1 MIGAVA
7 SVFLL
12 AYADLRREQARA
24 LDDFTA
30 EQATLAR
37 AYADAMRTRIDGFIR
52 DLDLLNDLSSAELP
66 AAALHRLLREQE
78 AYLEVD
84 VLDPGAPPLEM
95 PTDGRQTL
103 SSDPILQHE
112 RTSLLEHGNDERV
125 SISAPLVRKSDGG
138 RDERMRLFVRRRGSR
153 AVVLLVDLDRLFI
166 GVRAAA
172 SSTGAQTRWLVLDD
186 AQRWVGFG
194 PLGGTAGWQV
204 ETGPA
209 LNEVV
214 ALISTMAHG
223 QEGSAIVSREA
234 AESLGLGH
242 RLAVAGY
249 APVSVRNG
257 RPWSIAV
264 VTSARRV
271 RDRARLATWRLG
283 AATGLAALLV
293 VLFGVA
299 IMRQQKRSIQLA
311 EALNLAEATSALRER
326 SEKMIEAIPIGVLA
340 LDPARRVTSANP
352 YLAGRGV
359 RADGRLSDAIPTAT
373 TDEIAALEALVLDAC
388 EQRKPVER
396 SGLSLHLGEHGRRDI
411 DAYGIPLS
419 KPLPDVDCFLVLR
432 DRTEMRALERN
443 LQRAE
448 KLATIGTLAA
458 GVAHEIGTPLGIIS
472 GRAEQLL
479 TRVANDE
486 SGETAR
492 KGITSILSQVDKVS
506 TTIRQLLDFARIRP
520 IDAQP
525 VTPTQALQSAAALL
539 EHHFRQAKV
548 TLHVDASVSIPPVIA
563 DPGQLEQVLVNLL
576 MNACDACAADGQV
589 WVSAS
594 EHEGRVALEVCD
606 DGVGI
611 PPEHLSSVLD
621 PFFTTKK
628 RGQGTG
634 LGLTIAADIV
644 KNHGGTLE
652 VESIVGEGT
661 TIRVVLPRAAEV
673 TT

>member
-7 SVFLL
+7 GVFLV

-24 LDDFTA
+24 LDDFTT

-37 AYADAMRTRIDGFIR
+37 AYADAMRTRLDGIVR
-52 DLDLLNDLSSAELP
+52 DLDLLNDLSGAELP
-66 AAALHRLLREQE
+66 IAALRRLLGEE
-78 AYLEVD
+78 AAYLEVD
-84 VLDPGAPPLEM
+84 VLDGHSPSLEIVSE
-95 PTDGRQTL
+95 GRQPL
-103 SSDPILQHE
+103 SNDPILRQE
-112 RTSLLEHGNDERV
+112 RASLLAHHGDAHV
-125 SISAPLVRKSDGG
+125 SISAPLVRKATGG
-138 RDERMRLFVRRRGSR
+138 QEERMRLFVRRGVERT
-153 AVVLLVDLDRLFI
+153 VVLLVDMDRLFM
-166 GVRAAA
+166 GVHAAA
-172 SSTGAQTRWLVLDD
+172 SSSSAQTRWLVLDD
-186 AQRWVGFG
+186 ARRWVGIG
-194 PLGGTAGWQV
+194 ALGDASGQL

-209 LNEVV
+209 LDEIV
-214 ALISTMAHG
+214 ALISTMARG
-223 QEGSAIVSREA
+223 QEGTAIVSRGA
-234 AESLGLGH
+234 ADALGLGH

-249 APVSVRNG
+249 APVSIRSG

-271 RDRARLATWRLG
+271 RDRARLAAWRLG

-293 VLFGVA
+293 ALFGVA
-299 IMRQQKRSIQLA
+299 IMRQQRRSIRLA

-326 SEKMIEAIPIGVLA
+326 SEKMIEAIPIGVLT

-359 RADGRLSDAIPTAT
+359 HAGGPLLEALSTAT
-373 TDEIAALEALVLDAC
+373 TDEIAVLEALVLDAC

-396 SGLSLHLGEHGRRDI
+396 AGLALHLGELGRRDI
-411 DAYGIPLS
+411 DAYAIPLG

-458 GVAHEIGTPLGIIS
+458 GVAHEVGTPLGIIS

-479 TRVANDE
+479 ARVPNDE
-486 SGETAR
+486 TGETAR

-548 TLHVDASVSIPPVIA
+548 TLHVDASPAIPPVVA

-576 MNACDACAADGQV
+576 MNACDACAAGGQV
-589 WVSAS
+589 WVSAT
-594 EHEGRVALEVCD
+594 ERGDRVALEVCD

-611 PPEHLSSVLD
+611 PPENLSSVLD

-634 LGLTIAADIV
+634 LGLTIAADII

-673 TT
+673 TA